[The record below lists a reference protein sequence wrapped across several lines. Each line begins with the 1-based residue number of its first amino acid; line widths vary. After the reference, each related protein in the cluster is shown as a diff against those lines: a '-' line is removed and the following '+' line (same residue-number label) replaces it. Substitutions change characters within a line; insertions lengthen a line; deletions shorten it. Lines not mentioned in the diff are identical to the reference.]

1 MKLLRIGVFLL
12 VVGVSF
18 LVATNLRARSIDS
31 EMGSFDGVFGP
42 YLFEPR
48 QTIIV
53 LREVEPSE
61 NLTVAVV
68 NARCWNPTQD
78 IKEADPAF
86 VFSGLRQSDAVVFK
100 TSVRGLYYVVVT
112 TETDELTGATDLAV
126 EQRGYAEDL
135 LWISGSLA
143 ALGIAIVVVD
153 RVKMLRRCGSHE

>member
-1 MKLLRIGVFLL
+1 MKLQRIGVFLL

-31 EMGSFDGVFGP
+31 RMGSFDGVFGP

-48 QTIIV
+48 ETIVV

-68 NARCWNPTQD
+68 NQQSWNPTQD
-78 IKEADPAF
+78 IGEANPAF
-86 VFSGLRQSDAVVFK
+86 MFSGLRQSDAVVFK
-100 TSVRGLYYVVVT
+100 IGVRGLYFVVVT
-112 TETDELTGATDLAV
+112 TETGELTGRTDLAV

-135 LWISGSLA
+135 LWISGSIA
-143 ALGIAIVVVD
+143 ATGIAIVVVD
-153 RVKMLRRCGSHE
+153 RVRSLKHRG